1 MNRAK
6 KLVWHHLL
14 NNIYIVG
21 IPEGDERDQKQREIM
36 TENFPDLMRHV
47 NINIK
52 ETQQIAR
59 KVNSETHF
67 QKWKTKSLEI
77 SKRKVTPLSARE
89 PQ

>member
-1 MNRAK
+1 
-6 KLVWHHLL
+6 
-14 NNIYIVG
+14 
-21 IPEGDERDQKQREIM
+21 M
-36 TENFPDLMRHV
+36 TENFPDLMRDV

-52 ETQQIAR
+52 ATQQIAR

-77 SKRKVTPLSARE
+77 SKRKVTPPSARE